1 MLLILCSVCSK
12 KSLSPRKGS
21 KRKRDVTLCPEV
33 QQPLTRTGRG
43 LGGGPRLG
51 CAVHLILSQRL
62 LSQVVLPLH
71 FDPHRLWD
79 VRHQEVQEPADGENH
94 MLGAEEG
101 THPTQT
107 PRVAFTGPGRPGL
120 QHLLPAVGGARKQ
133 LCKKRNPRR
142 GRGHPSFCGPGAPVE
157 TPTMP
162 RHTCPHHNPGLRPG
176 RENAGAE
183 KSSDLTKMTR

>member
-1 MLLILCSVCSK
+1 M
-12 KSLSPRKGS
+12 
-21 KRKRDVTLCPEV
+21 CPEV

-71 FDPHRLWD
+71 FDLHRLWD

-101 THPTQT
+101 THPPKRPEWPSQAQAGQGSSTCSQLWVELESSCAGKGT
-107 PRVAFTGPGRPGL
+107 P
-120 QHLLPAVGGARKQ
+120 
-133 LCKKRNPRR
+133 
-142 GRGHPSFCGPGAPVE
+142 E
-157 TPTMP
+157 
-162 RHTCPHHNPGLRPG
+162 
-176 RENAGAE
+176 GAE
-183 KSSDLTKMTR
+183 ATQLLWPWSSCGDTHNAQTRMSTPQPRDEARQGKRRCRDPTNL